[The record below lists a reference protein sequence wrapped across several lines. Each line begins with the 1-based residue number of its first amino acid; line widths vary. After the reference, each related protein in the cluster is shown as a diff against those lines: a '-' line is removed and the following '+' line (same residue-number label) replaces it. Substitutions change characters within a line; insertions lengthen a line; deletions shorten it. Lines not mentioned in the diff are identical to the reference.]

1 MLIIG
6 DIAVD
11 DAVTTQRF
19 SCDLAR
25 CKGACC
31 TLEGGR
37 GAPLLDEE
45 KALVERH
52 YPAVRKYLSPG
63 HIAAIERQGPVDGFP
78 GAFATTCVEDRACVF
93 VAYDG
98 DIARCSFELAFR
110 KGEIGWRKPVS
121 CHLFPLRYSGGRAGV
136 LRYEAIPECS
146 AGRERG
152 ERDGTRLH
160 DFLEDAIIRRLGP
173 GWHTLLSEACETPA
187 AGAEAPG
194 VGEGSDD
201 A

>member
-1 MLIIG
+1 MIG

-11 DAVTTQRF
+11 EAVTSERF

-45 KALVERH
+45 KGLVERH
-52 YPAVRKYLSPG
+52 YPSVRKYLSPV
-63 HIAAIERQGPVDGFP
+63 HVAAIERQGPVDGFP
-78 GAFATTCVEDRACVF
+78 GAFATTCVDDRACVF
-93 VAYDG
+93 VTYDG
-98 DIARCSFELAFR
+98 DVARCSFEVAFR

-121 CHLFPLRYSGGRAGV
+121 CHLFPLRYSGGGAGV
-136 LRYEAIPECS
+136 LRYEEIPECS
-146 AGRERG
+146 AGRDRG
-152 ERDGTRLH
+152 RREDTRLH
-160 DFLEDAIIRRLGP
+160 DFLGDAIVRRLGP
-173 GWHTLLSEACETPA
+173 GWHGLLRETCETPA
-187 AGAEAPG
+187 SDAAVEGRDPG
-194 VGEGSDD
+194 D